1 MEQVRKNGFYAF
13 NYRLLLDGEP
23 RYVSLRAAL
32 VEEQDGPVLIIGVNN
47 IDAQVKHELD
57 YEQKLSSAYS
67 NENLDLLTGVKNKA
81 AYMNM
86 SEHLSRQI
94 EESNLICSS
103 SIFPDVL
110 WLSKIEYAIVL
121 CRVSDLEHVNETKG
135 HEAGDQL
142 LRNACDLIC
151 NTFKHSPVFRV
162 AGDEFAVIAQGH
174 DYATIDSLILEL
186 IELSS
191 DRELVISCGMAK
203 YDRTQS
209 VASVFARAEH
219 LCGEKIQ
226 LKIAHAR

>member
-1 MEQVRKNGFYAF
+1 M
-13 NYRLLLDGEP
+13 
-23 RYVSLRAAL
+23 
-32 VEEQDGPVLIIGVNN
+32 
-47 IDAQVKHELD
+47 
-57 YEQKLSSAYS
+57 
-67 NENLDLLTGVKNKA
+67 
-81 AYMNM
+81 
-86 SEHLSRQI
+86 
-94 EESNLICSS
+94 
-103 SIFPDVL
+103 
-110 WLSKIEYAIVL
+110 
-121 CRVSDLEHVNETKG
+121 
-135 HEAGDQL
+135 
-142 LRNACDLIC
+142 
-151 NTFKHSPVFRV
+151 